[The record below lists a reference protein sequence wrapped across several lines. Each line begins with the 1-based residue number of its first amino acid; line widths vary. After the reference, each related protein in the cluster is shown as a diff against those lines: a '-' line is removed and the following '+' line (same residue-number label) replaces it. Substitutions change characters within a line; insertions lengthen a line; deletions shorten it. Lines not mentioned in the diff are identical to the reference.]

1 MVKDERR
8 QSLRRLD
15 DLLDALEQL
24 NLSEQPEPTPAI
36 AARLAELAVPVAA
49 RSISQLIDSVLD
61 LQAEFLIKVQVE
73 RRKTPRRRTRLDIGR
88 WLRKGSEPR
97 P

>member
-24 NLSEQPEPTPAI
+24 NLSEQTAPTPAI
-36 AARLAELAVPVAA
+36 AARLAELEVPVAA

-73 RRKTPRRRTRLDIGR
+73 RRKTPRRRTKLDIGR
-88 WLRKGSEPR
+88 WLREGREPR

>member
-24 NLSEQPEPTPAI
+24 NLSEQAEPTPAI
-36 AARLAELAVPVAA
+36 AARLAELAVPVAE
-49 RSISQLIDSVLD
+49 RSIMSTTPSLSV
-61 LQAEFLIKVQVE
+61 VT
-73 RRKTPRRRTRLDIGR
+73 RRISPVAAWCHIQT
-88 WLRKGSEPR
+88 
-97 P
+97 

>member
-24 NLSEQPEPTPAI
+24 NLSEQTEPTPAI
-36 AARLAELAVPVAA
+36 ADRLAELAVPVAE
-49 RSISQLIDSVLD
+49 RSISQMIDSVLD

-73 RRKTPRRRTRLDIGR
+73 RRKTPRRRTKIDIGR
-88 WLRKGSEPR
+88 WLREGGEPR